1 MRGGGRAGRGWSEA
15 RQRGM
20 GSGHPWAAGAAE
32 AAPGPCSAG
41 GSVRADPKPCAG
53 PWDGAILGGRPA
65 GLAAFE
71 NVGGE
76 GDEAGRE

>member
-1 MRGGGRAGRGWSEA
+1 
-15 RQRGM
+15 M

>member
-1 MRGGGRAGRGWSEA
+1 VS
-15 RQRGM
+15 
-20 GSGHPWAAGAAE
+20 
-32 AAPGPCSAG
+32 
-41 GSVRADPKPCAG
+41 ADPKPCAG

>member
-1 MRGGGRAGRGWSEA
+1 VRGGGRAGRGWSEA

-20 GSGHPWAAGAAE
+20 GSGHHWAAGAAG
-32 AAPGPCSAG
+32 AAPSSCSAG
-41 GSVRADPKPCAG
+41 GSVSADPKPCAG